1 MVLDIGSNLN
11 APLACVEMEEAMG
24 RAAFQWVE
32 LRGSL
37 SPVPEDQEGKRMIFI
52 PQQGN
57 S

>member
-11 APLACVEMEEAMG
+11 APLACVEMAEAMG

-52 PQQGN
+52 PQ
-57 S
+57 